1 MFVMISAE
9 AIDGRTRVGDGQ
21 AGALEDGLRRVLHRR
36 GVERVHLEQAEL
48 ALDVLRRRPH
58 VGRLER
64 DVHEPEGLV
73 GRRHLDPEL
82 RHAGHGHVALDRR
95 SDVGR
100 ELRLHVVDV
109 GVAPHREGGVSH
121 GRAPPRWRRA
131 RPRPGRA
138 ERWAVGSGER
148 AAAAAAATCA
158 AGAGTAGT
166 EASTPLRAGA
176 ATAAAAAGGVGRGV
190 EPRRRGRL
198 GHAALA
204 PVAHGHADALA
215 VDQVL
220 RPDVVGRDGA
230 ADRAGAER
238 ERRVPARRV
247 AHGAEQRALVD
258 ADAVGGHRGVAA
270 DDGLLVG
277 VDRRRVA
284 VAAVLQ
290 QRVRRPQRLVLARRD
305 VPLEDRAQAARARA
319 GGRRPTPAGRTTSTR
334 VVGGT
339 REPGHRRR
347 GRGPTGRRCR
357 R

>member
-9 AIDGRTRVGDGQ
+9 AIDGRTRVGDRQ
-21 AGALEDGLRRVLHRR
+21 PRALEDGLGRVLHRR

-64 DVHEPEGLV
+64 DVHQPEGLV

-82 RHAGHGHVALDRR
+82 RHAGDGHVALHRR

-138 ERWAVGSGER
+138 DAVGGW
-148 AAAAAAATCA
+148 A
-158 AGAGTAGT
+158 AGSARRRPRRRPARPARGRPARDGQHAVEGRPRRRPRRRRRTF
-166 EASTPLRAGA
+166 
-176 ATAAAAAGGVGRGV
+176 GRGV

-238 ERRVPARRV
+238 ERRLPARRV

-270 DDGLLVG
+270 DDGLLAG

-290 QRVRRPQRLVLARRD
+290 QRVGGPQRLVLARATYHLRIGHSSSC
-305 VPLEDRAQAARARA
+305 ESGWSA
-319 GGRRPTPAGRTTSTR
+319 PTPAGRTTSAR
-334 VVGGT
+334 VAG
-339 REPGHRRR
+339 RHR
-347 GRGPTGRRCR
+347 
-357 R
+357 